1 MGFLT
6 IAPRCSSLSSSVSY
20 SYREITGTNV
30 EQMATP
36 HVQQPTILPSLR
48 PLNTNGNGK
57 CH

>member
-1 MGFLT
+1 M
-6 IAPRCSSLSSSVSY
+6 APRCSSLSSSVSY